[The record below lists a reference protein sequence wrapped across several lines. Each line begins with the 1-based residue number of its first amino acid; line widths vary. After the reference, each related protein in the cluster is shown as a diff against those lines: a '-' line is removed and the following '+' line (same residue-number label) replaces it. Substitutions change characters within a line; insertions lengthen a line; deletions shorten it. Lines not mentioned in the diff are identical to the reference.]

1 MKRNTL
7 LIVCALVCVVSL
19 IVSGIS
25 FACNHQSSNEEAE
38 VSVSARLLGDN
49 FVEVD
54 NGHGEL
60 DYGIRVFYEKSSH
73 IMYMYY
79 DGRSGLFSRN
89 NPQLT
94 VMLKADGKPL
104 TYDEWRA
111 SQDK

>member
-7 LIVCALVCVVSL
+7 LIVCALVCVVAL

-25 FACNHQSSNEEAE
+25 FARNQSSNEEAE

-79 DGRSGLFSRN
+79 DGRSGLFSSN

>member
-7 LIVCALVCVVSL
+7 LIVCALVCGVAL

-25 FACNHQSSNEEAE
+25 FACNQSSNEEAE

-60 DYGIRVFYEKSSH
+60 DFGIRMFYEKSSH

-79 DGRSGLFSRN
+79 DGRSGLFSSN

-104 TYDEWRA
+104 TYEEWRV

>member
-7 LIVCALVCVVSL
+7 LIVCALVCVVAL
-19 IVSGIS
+19 IVTGIS
-25 FACNHQSSNEEAE
+25 FARNQSSNEEAE

-79 DGRSGLFSRN
+79 DGKSGLFRSN